1 MPISRIPRIALP
13 VLALAAVAAA
23 PLSAANAQPD
33 YWASQ
38 WCTSS
43 ALSWPG
49 CLASDILSTAG
60 WILIPALAGP
70 YPGYVDAENARAYP
84 PPPPDIYPQYQ
95 GGPYY
100 YRIR

>member
-1 MPISRIPRIALP
+1 MLFPRILGAAL
-13 VLALAAVAAA
+13 VAAGLAAA
-23 PLSAANAQPD
+23 PISAANAQPD
-33 YWASQ
+33 YWQSQ

-49 CLASDILSTAG
+49 CLASDVILTAE
-60 WILIPALAGP
+60 WILIPPLAGG
-70 YPGYVDAENARAYP
+70 YPGYVEAVNARAYP